1 MVINSND
8 RFEKKRVQPAM
19 TRRIREVAHYITRGQ
34 MNIEGLQRPYYKKSK
49 PCKILVKV
57 YPPTKSK
64 IDPPNLYP
72 TVKALVDGMTDAG
85 LWSDDNYE
93 IVKQMAFQYGGTSG
107 RAKHYKLEIIVDD
120 WE

>member
-1 MVINSND
+1 
-8 RFEKKRVQPAM
+8 
-19 TRRIREVAHYITRGQ
+19 
-34 MNIEGLQRPYYKKSK
+34 MNKEGLQRPYYKKSK

-57 YPPTKSK
+57 YPPTRSK
-64 IDPPNLYP
+64 IDPQNLYP

-85 LWSDDNYE
+85 LWSDDNHE

-107 RAKHYKLEIIVDD
+107 RAGHYKLEIIVDD